1 MVRAFLAIDLPW
13 ELKKELWN
21 LKKVEEPPNIKLK
34 WVEEENFH
42 ITLRFFGTISE
53 NLVEKISKSCETVCQ
68 KIASFKLEIKEV
80 GTFPEKGLPK
90 VIWIGVEN
98 KENFLEELH
107 KNLEKG
113 FKSLK
118 LEDKKEKFH
127 PHITLIRVKEVRDE
141 KALKEYLERLKKEA
155 EKIKGKNFIVREI
168 VLFKSDLLPK
178 GPKYTPL
185 KKISLKDV

>member
-1 MVRAFLAIDLPW
+1 MRAFLAIDLPW
-13 ELKKELWN
+13 ELKKELWS
-21 LKKVEEPPNIKLK
+21 LKKLEEPPYTKLK

-42 ITLRFFGTISE
+42 ITLRFFGTVSE
-53 NLVEKISKSCETVCQ
+53 NLVEKISKSSEAVCQ
-68 KIASFKLEIKEV
+68 KIASFKLEIKEL

-98 KENFLEELH
+98 KENLLEELY

-127 PHITLIRVKEVRDE
+127 PHVTLIRVKEVRDE

-155 EKIKGKNFIVREI
+155 EKLKGKKFIVREI

-185 KKISLKDV
+185 KKIPLKDV

>member
-1 MVRAFLAIDLPW
+1 MRAFLAIDLPW